1 MRALLN
7 NFARVYA
14 IYASHF
20 AADRLKRSRS
30 PSMFAEDAVASLAY
44 YFFASPC
51 CTHTYARKDEYTL
64 VCATRYKIAFARRA
78 RERIFIKC
86 VVWLLF
92 EIKRNGNCTTGC
104 MCIYAWLYLHGEQV
118 ENYFSL
124 WCTRVDSIKLKKKAF
139 EQQRVRRARQA
150 FAYMRESG

>member
-44 YFFASPC
+44 YFFARVPAA
-51 CTHTYARKDEYTL
+51 HTYVRKDEYTL
-64 VCATRYKIAFARRA
+64 WCARPD
-78 RERIFIKC
+78 IK
-86 VVWLLF
+86 
-92 EIKRNGNCTTGC
+92 
-104 MCIYAWLYLHGEQV
+104 
-118 ENYFSL
+118 
-124 WCTRVDSIKLKKKAF
+124 
-139 EQQRVRRARQA
+139 
-150 FAYMRESG
+150 